1 MNTLTFLSVVLLVVG
16 IVSINVIYY
25 ARQGENKID
34 LSNVS
39 DDALVSLVQKL
50 TDKIEKME
58 FEDKK
63 LRDKITALQ
72 TMSGIEREQTKYLTA
87 NVNKTNSVGP

>member
-1 MNTLTFLSVVLLVVG
+1 MNTLTFLFVVLLIVG
-16 IVSINVIYY
+16 VFSMGLVHY
-25 ARQGENKID
+25 ARQGENKVD
-34 LSNVS
+34 LSSVS
-39 DDALVSLVQKL
+39 DDALRALVQKL
-50 TDKIEKME
+50 TNKIEEME

-87 NVNKTNSVGP
+87 NVNKTNSVSA

>member
-1 MNTLTFLSVVLLVVG
+1 MNTLTFLSVVLLIAGV
-16 IVSINVIYY
+16 VSISLVQY
-25 ARQGENKID
+25 ARQGENKVD
-34 LSNVS
+34 LSSVS
-39 DDALVSLVQKL
+39 DDDLRSLIQKL
-50 TDKIEKME
+50 TNKIEEME

-87 NVNKTNSVGP
+87 NVNKTNSVSA

>member
-1 MNTLTFLSVVLLVVG
+1 MNTLTFLSVVLLVVS
-16 IVSINVIYY
+16 VFSISLAYY
-25 ARQGENKID
+25 ARQGENKVD
-34 LSNVS
+34 LSSVS
-39 DDALVSLVQKL
+39 DDAIRALVQKL
-50 TDKIEKME
+50 TNKIEEME

-87 NVNKTNSVGP
+87 NVNKTNSVSA

>member
-1 MNTLTFLSVVLLVVG
+1 MNTLTFLSVVLLVAGVF
-16 IVSINVIYY
+16 SISLVYY
-25 ARQGENKID
+25 ANQGENKVD
-34 LSNVS
+34 LSSVS
-39 DDALVSLVQKL
+39 DDDLRALVQKL
-50 TDKIEKME
+50 TNKIEEME

-87 NVNKTNSVGP
+87 NVNKTNSVSA

>member
-1 MNTLTFLSVVLLVVG
+1 MNTLTFLSVVLLVVS
-16 IVSINVIYY
+16 VFSISLVYY
-25 ARQGENKID
+25 ARQGENKVD
-34 LSNVS
+34 LSGVS
-39 DDALVSLVQKL
+39 DDALRALIQKL
-50 TDKIEKME
+50 TDRIEEME

-87 NVNKTNSVGP
+87 NVNKSTGVSA

>member
-1 MNTLTFLSVVLLVVG
+1 MNTLTFLSVVLLIAGV
-16 IVSINVIYY
+16 VSISLVQY
-25 ARQGENKID
+25 ARQGENKVD
-34 LSNVS
+34 LSSVS
-39 DDALVSLVQKL
+39 DDDLRSLIQKL
-50 TDKIEKME
+50 TNKIEEME

-87 NVNKTNSVGP
+87 NVNKTNRVSA

>member
-16 IVSINVIYY
+16 IVSISLVYY

-63 LRDKITALQ
+63 LRDKIIALH

-87 NVNKTNSVGP
+87 NVNKAGFGA

>member
-1 MNTLTFLSVVLLVVG
+1 MNTLTFLSVVLLVVS
-16 IVSINVIYY
+16 VFSISLVYY
-25 ARQGENKID
+25 ARQGENKVD
-34 LSNVS
+34 LSGVS
-39 DDALVSLVQKL
+39 DDALRALIQKL
-50 TDKIEKME
+50 TDRIEEME

-87 NVNKTNSVGP
+87 NVNKSNSVSA